1 MLVFT
6 LHSCCFCFD
15 LRLYCT
21 FSNFAAEDFAEELEA
36 MRLEGEDQDEQM
48 EEDEEVDDKCQP
60 SMKVNKSGKSKK
72 NKNQQSNGAAKLEG
86 KSVTTKHKLK
96 VRICVT
102 KKARLIQFWTLTH
115 ESQIQMIEME
125 NKYTCTSLFFNNG
138 KERNCPLFYP
148 Q

>member
-1 MLVFT
+1 
-6 LHSCCFCFD
+6 
-15 LRLYCT
+15 
-21 FSNFAAEDFAEELEA
+21 

-102 KKARLIQFWTLTH
+102 KKARLIQF
-115 ESQIQMIEME
+115 
-125 NKYTCTSLFFNNG
+125 
-138 KERNCPLFYP
+138 
-148 Q
+148 